1 MTFTTQALVEGPV
14 FDSAL
19 RFAAD
24 YNKQSYTD
32 TLDPIAQMGW
42 AATLIPEQEGG
53 AGGSLG
59 DLVAI
64 IDGLGQHALALP
76 LLERCALTPLLL
88 AAVEQPAT
96 RRQWLSSIALGTCA
110 ISALCT
116 TQPDLGLSALNAT
129 IDSVG
134 ERYTLQGHLL
144 GTTLSTH
151 ATHYLVLAKQTHTE
165 QALIFLIPATE
176 VPAPTKHY
184 RSIDGVQ
191 TVDLVFDN
199 ITFTNAQCLVQGTPA
214 SAAIAAAQNM
224 ALLATAVDTVSALG
238 SLLAHT
244 IQFLKTRTQFDVTL
258 SSFQALRHR
267 AVEMYVRYESARG
280 MLQECL
286 RHALTEPDQSRRL
299 RLLKLCLGDAARFC
313 AQAAIQLHG
322 GMGMSEETLAA
333 RLAQRLITNEY
344 RYGDRLFH
352 AKSFNHSVMPTT

>member
-19 RFAAD
+19 RFAAA
-24 YNKQSYTD
+24 YTGQQQAD
-32 TLDPIAQMGW
+32 TLDPIIEMGW
-42 AATLIPEQEGG
+42 ATTLIPEQDGG
-53 AGGSLG
+53 AGGSLD

-88 AAVEQPAT
+88 AAVEHPAI
-96 RRQWLSSIALGTCA
+96 RRQWLSGIANGTCA
-110 ISALCT
+110 ISTLCT
-116 TQPDLGLSALNAT
+116 TQPDLGLGALNAT
-129 IDSVG
+129 IDSGG
-134 ERYTLQGHLL
+134 ERFSLQGHLL
-144 GTTLSTH
+144 GTTLSTR
-151 ATHYLVLAKQTHTE
+151 ATHYLVLAKQDSTK
-165 QALIFLIPATE
+165 QALIFLISATDL
-176 VPAPTKHY
+176 PSATKHY

-191 TVDLVFDN
+191 TVDIVFEN
-199 ITFTNAQCLVQGTPA
+199 IKVPLAQCLAQGTPA
-214 SAAIAAAQNM
+214 SAAIKAAQNM
-224 ALLATAVDTVSALG
+224 ALLTTAVDTVSALG
-238 SLLAHT
+238 SLLEHT
-244 IQFLKTRTQFDVTL
+244 IQYLKTRTQFDVTL

-267 AVEMYVRYESARG
+267 SVEMYVRYESARG

-286 RHALTEPDQSRRL
+286 RHGLTDPEQTRRL

-352 AKSFNHSVMPTT
+352 AKALGHSVIPTT

>member
-14 FDSAL
+14 FESAL

-24 YNKQSYTD
+24 YNSQEPTNN
-32 TLDPIAQMGW
+32 DPIAQMGW
-42 AATLIPEQEGG
+42 AATLIPEQDGG
-53 AGGSLG
+53 AGGTLD

-64 IDGLGQHALALP
+64 IDGLGQHALTLP

-88 AAVEQPAT
+88 AAIEPPAT
-96 RRQWLSSIALGTCA
+96 RRQWLTGIANGTH
-110 ISALCT
+110 ALSTLST
-116 TQPDLGLSALNAT
+116 TQPDLGLSALSAT
-129 IDSVG
+129 IVPG
-134 ERYTLQGHLL
+134 NERFALQGHLL
-144 GTTLSTH
+144 GATLCTH
-151 ATHYLVLAKQTHTE
+151 ATHYLVLAKQTPST
-165 QALIFLIPATE
+165 QASIFLINTAE
-176 VPAPTKHY
+176 LPAPTKHY

-191 TVDLVFDN
+191 TVDL
-199 ITFTNAQCLVQGTPA
+199 TFEKLSISASQCLAQGATA

-224 ALLATAVDTVSALG
+224 ALLATAIDTVSGLG
-238 SLLAHT
+238 SLLEHT
-244 IQFLKTRTQFDVTL
+244 IQYLKTRTQFDVTL

-267 AVEMYVRYESARG
+267 TVEMYVRYESARG

-286 RHALTEPDQSRRL
+286 RHALTDPEHTRRL

-352 AKSFNHSVMPTT
+352 TKALKNLHTS

>member
-19 RFAAD
+19 RFAAAYAGQQQAD
-24 YNKQSYTD
+24 V
-32 TLDPIAQMGW
+32 LDPIIEMGW
-42 AATLIPEQEGG
+42 AVTLIPEQEGG
-53 AGGSLG
+53 AGGSMD

-64 IDGLGQHALALP
+64 IDGLSQHALALP

-88 AAVEQPAT
+88 AAVEHPAT
-96 RRQWLSSIALGTCA
+96 RRQWLNGIANGTCA
-110 ISALCT
+110 ISTLCT
-116 TQPDLGLSALNAT
+116 TQPDLGIGALNAT
-129 IDSVG
+129 IDSGG
-134 ERYTLQGHLL
+134 ERFTLRGHLL

-151 ATHYLVLAKQTHTE
+151 ATHYLVLAKQTLTE
-165 QALIFLIPATE
+165 QALIFLITAAE
-176 VPAPTKHY
+176 LPTPIKHY

-191 TVDLVFDN
+191 TVDLVFEN
-199 ITFTNAQCLVQGTPA
+199 LTFTTAQCLVHGTPA

-238 SLLAHT
+238 SLLEHT
-244 IQFLKTRTQFDVTL
+244 IQYLKTRTQFDVTL

-267 AVEMYVRYESARG
+267 TVEMYVRYESARG

-286 RHALTEPDQSRRL
+286 RHGLTDPEQTRRL

-313 AQAAIQLHG
+313 VQAAIQLHG

-344 RYGDRLFH
+344 RFGDRLYH
-352 AKSFNHSVMPTT
+352 AKVLNHSEIPTT

>member
-19 RFAAD
+19 RFAAA
-24 YNKQSYTD
+24 YTGQQQAD
-32 TLDPIAQMGW
+32 TLDPIIEMGW
-42 AATLIPEQEGG
+42 ATTLIPEQDGG
-53 AGGSLG
+53 AGGSLD

-88 AAVEQPAT
+88 AAVEHPAI
-96 RRQWLSSIALGTCA
+96 RRQWLSGIANGTCA
-110 ISALCT
+110 ISTLCT
-116 TQPDLGLSALNAT
+116 TQPDLGLGALNAT
-129 IDSVG
+129 IDSGG
-134 ERYTLQGHLL
+134 ERFSLQGHLL
-144 GTTLSTH
+144 GTTLSTR
-151 ATHYLVLAKQTHTE
+151 ATHYLVLAKQDSTK
-165 QALIFLIPATE
+165 QALIFLISATDL
-176 VPAPTKHY
+176 PSATKHY

-191 TVDLVFDN
+191 TVDIVFEN
-199 ITFTNAQCLVQGTPA
+199 IKVPLAQCLAQGTPA
-214 SAAIAAAQNM
+214 SAAIKAAQNM
-224 ALLATAVDTVSALG
+224 ALLTTAVDTVSALG
-238 SLLAHT
+238 SLLEHT
-244 IQFLKTRTQFDVTL
+244 IQYLKTRTQFDVTL

-267 AVEMYVRYESARG
+267 SVEMYVRYESARG

-286 RHALTEPDQSRRL
+286 RHGLTDPEQTRRL

-352 AKSFNHSVMPTT
+352 AKALGHSAIPTT

>member
-14 FDSAL
+14 FDAAL

-24 YNKQSYTD
+24 YTGQQQSD
-32 TLDPIAQMGW
+32 TLDPIIKMGW

-53 AGGSLG
+53 AGGSLD

-88 AAVEQPAT
+88 AAVKHPDT
-96 RRQWLSSIALGTCA
+96 RRQWLTGIANGTYA

-116 TQPDLGLSALNAT
+116 TQPDLGLGALNAT
-129 IDSVG
+129 IDLDG
-134 ERYTLQGHLL
+134 ERFTLQGQLL

-151 ATHYLVLAKQTHTE
+151 VTHYLVLAKQTHDE
-165 QALIFLIPATE
+165 QALMFLIAATDL
-176 VPAPTKHY
+176 PSATKHY

-191 TVDLVFDN
+191 TVDIMFEN
-199 ITFTNAQCLVQGTPA
+199 INVPSLQCLAQGTSA

-224 ALLATAVDTVSALG
+224 TLLATAVDTVSALG
-238 SLLAHT
+238 SLLEHT
-244 IQFLKTRTQFDVTL
+244 IQYLKTRTQFDVAL

-267 AVEMYVRYESARG
+267 TVEMYVRYESARG

-286 RHALTEPDQSRRL
+286 RHGLTDPEQTQRL

-344 RYGDRLFH
+344 RYGDRLYH
-352 AKSFNHSVMPTT
+352 AKALSHSVIPST

>member
-14 FDSAL
+14 FESAL
-19 RFAAD
+19 RFAAA
-24 YNKQSYTD
+24 YTGQQRAD
-32 TLDPIAQMGW
+32 ALDPIAQMGW

-53 AGGSLG
+53 AGGSLD

-64 IDGLGQHALALP
+64 IDGFGQHALTLP

-88 AAVEQPAT
+88 AAIEPPT
-96 RRQWLSSIALGTCA
+96 IRRQWLTGIANRTHT
-110 ISALCT
+110 ISTLTT
-116 TQPDLGLSALNAT
+116 TQPDLGLSALRAT
-129 IDSVG
+129 IIPGDG
-134 ERYTLQGHLL
+134 RFTLQGHLL
-144 GTTLSTH
+144 GATLCTH
-151 ATHYLVLAKQTHTE
+151 ATHYLVLAKQTHST
-165 QALIFLIPATE
+165 QALIFLMNAAE
-176 VPAPTKHY
+176 LPAPTKHY

-191 TVDLVFDN
+191 TVDL
-199 ITFTNAQCLVQGTPA
+199 TFESFSLSAGQCLAQGASA

-238 SLLAHT
+238 SLLEHT
-244 IQFLKTRTQFDVTL
+244 IQYLKTRTQFDVTL

-267 AVEMYVRYESARG
+267 TVEMYVRYESARG

-286 RHALTEPDQSRRL
+286 RHALTDPEHTRRL

-352 AKSFNHSVMPTT
+352 TKALNHSGIPAA

>member
-19 RFAAD
+19 RFAAA
-24 YNKQSYTD
+24 YTGQQQAD
-32 TLDPIAQMGW
+32 TLDPIIEMGW
-42 AATLIPEQEGG
+42 ATTLIPEQDGG
-53 AGGSLG
+53 AGGSLD

-88 AAVEQPAT
+88 AAVEHPAI
-96 RRQWLSSIALGTCA
+96 RRQWLSGIANGTCA
-110 ISALCT
+110 ISTLCT
-116 TQPDLGLSALNAT
+116 TQPDLGIGALNAT
-129 IDSVG
+129 IDSGG
-134 ERYTLQGHLL
+134 ERFSLQGHLL
-144 GTTLSTH
+144 GTTLSTR
-151 ATHYLVLAKQTHTE
+151 ATHYLVLAKQDSTKR
-165 QALIFLIPATE
+165 ALIFLMSATDL
-176 VPAPTKHY
+176 PSATKHY

-191 TVDLVFDN
+191 TVDIVFEN
-199 ITFTNAQCLVQGTPA
+199 IKVPLAQCLAQGTPA
-214 SAAIAAAQNM
+214 SAAIKAAQNM
-224 ALLATAVDTVSALG
+224 ALLTTAVDTVSALG
-238 SLLAHT
+238 SLLEHT
-244 IQFLKTRTQFDVTL
+244 IQYLKTRTQFDVAL

-267 AVEMYVRYESARG
+267 TVEMYVRYESARG

-286 RHALTEPDQSRRL
+286 RHGLTDPEQTRRL

-352 AKSFNHSVMPTT
+352 AKALGHSAIPTT

>member
-14 FDSAL
+14 FESAL

-24 YNKQSYTD
+24 YNSQEPTNN
-32 TLDPIAQMGW
+32 DPIAQMGW
-42 AATLIPEQEGG
+42 AATLIPEQDGG
-53 AGGSLG
+53 AGGTLD

-64 IDGLGQHALALP
+64 INGLGQHALTLP

-88 AAVEQPAT
+88 AAIEPPAT
-96 RRQWLSSIALGTCA
+96 RRQWLTGIANGTHA
-110 ISALCT
+110 ISTLST
-116 TQPDLGLSALNAT
+116 TQPDLGLSALSAT
-129 IDSVG
+129 IVPG
-134 ERYTLQGHLL
+134 NERFALQGHLL
-144 GTTLSTH
+144 GATLCTH
-151 ATHYLVLAKQTHTE
+151 ATHYLVLAKQTHST
-165 QALIFLIPATE
+165 QASIFLMTAAE
-176 VPAPTKHY
+176 LPAPTKHY

-191 TVDLVFDN
+191 TVDL
-199 ITFTNAQCLVQGTPA
+199 TFEKLSISASQCLAQGATA

-224 ALLATAVDTVSALG
+224 ALLATAIDTVSGLG
-238 SLLAHT
+238 SLLEHT
-244 IQFLKTRTQFDVTL
+244 IQYLKTRTQFDVTL

-267 AVEMYVRYESARG
+267 TVEMYVRYESARG

-286 RHALTEPDQSRRL
+286 RHALTDPEHTRRL

-352 AKSFNHSVMPTT
+352 TKALKNLHTS

>member
-24 YNKQSYTD
+24 YTD
-32 TLDPIAQMGW
+32 QQQANNLDPITEMGW
-42 AATLIPEQEGG
+42 AAMLIPEQEGG
-53 AGGSLG
+53 AGGNLD
-59 DLVAI
+59 DLVAV
-64 IDGLGQHALALP
+64 IDGLGQLALALP

-88 AAVEQPAT
+88 AAVEQPAI
-96 RRQWLSSIALGTCA
+96 RRRWLNGIANGTYA
-110 ISALCT
+110 ISTLCT
-116 TQPDLGLSALNAT
+116 TQPDLGLGALNAT
-129 IDSVG
+129 FDLSG
-134 ERYTLQGHLL
+134 ERFTLQGHLP
-144 GTTLSTH
+144 GTTLSPH

-165 QALIFLIPATE
+165 QALMFLMDATDL
-176 VPAPTKHY
+176 PDPTKHY
-184 RSIDGVQ
+184 RSIDGIQ
-191 TVDLVFDN
+191 TVDIAFEGINVPIAKCL
-199 ITFTNAQCLVQGTPA
+199 AQGIPA
-214 SAAIAAAQNM
+214 QAAIAAAQNM

-238 SLLAHT
+238 SLLEHT
-244 IQFLKTRTQFDVTL
+244 IQYLKTRTQFDVTL

-267 AVEMYVRYESARG
+267 TVEMYVRYESARG

-286 RHALTEPDQSRRL
+286 RHALTEPEQTRRL

-352 AKSFNHSVMPTT
+352 AKALRESHTV

>member
-19 RFAAD
+19 RFAAAYTD
-24 YNKQSYTD
+24 QQQSD
-32 TLDPIAQMGW
+32 TLDPIIEMGW
-42 AATLIPEQEGG
+42 ATTLIQEQDGG
-53 AGGSLG
+53 AGGNLD

-64 IDGLGQHALALP
+64 LDALGQHALALP

-88 AAVEQPAT
+88 AAVEQRAT
-96 RRQWLSSIALGTCA
+96 RRQWLSGIADGTFA
-110 ISALCT
+110 ISTLST
-116 TQPDLGLSALNAT
+116 TQPDLGVSALRAS
-129 IDSVG
+129 IDSSS
-134 ERYTLQGHLL
+134 ERFTLQGQLL
-144 GTTLSTH
+144 GTTLCQY
-151 ATHYLVLAKQTHTE
+151 ATHYLILAKQTNTK
-165 QALIFLIPATE
+165 QALIFLIPTAE
-176 VPAPTKHY
+176 LPAPTKHY

-191 TVDLVFDN
+191 TVDLVFEQL
-199 ITFTNAQCLVQGTPA
+199 IIPSARCVAQGASA

-224 ALLATAVDTVSALG
+224 ALLATEIDTVSALG
-238 SLLAHT
+238 SLLEHT
-244 IQFLKTRTQFDVTL
+244 IQYLKTRTQFDVTL

-267 AVEMYVRYESARG
+267 TVEIYVRYESARG

-286 RHALTEPDQSRRL
+286 RHALTDPEQTRRL

-352 AKSFNHSVMPTT
+352 AKALRHSEIPST

>member
-1 MTFTTQALVEGPV
+1 
-14 FDSAL
+14 
-19 RFAAD
+19 
-24 YNKQSYTD
+24 
-32 TLDPIAQMGW
+32 MGW

-53 AGGSLG
+53 AGGTLN

-64 IDGLGQHALALP
+64 IDGLGQHALTLP

-88 AAVEQPAT
+88 AAIEPPAT
-96 RRQWLSSIALGTCA
+96 RRQWLSGIANGTH
-110 ISALCT
+110 ALSTLST
-116 TQPDLGLSALNAT
+116 TQPDLGLSALSAT
-129 IDSVG
+129 IIPGD
-134 ERYTLQGHLL
+134 ERFTLQGHLL
-144 GTTLSTH
+144 GATLCKH
-151 ATHYLVLAKQTHTE
+151 ATHYLVLAQQTHST
-165 QALIFLIPATE
+165 QASIFLMNAAE
-176 VPAPTKHY
+176 LPAPTKHY

-191 TVDLVFDN
+191 TVDLPFEKFSISVS
-199 ITFTNAQCLVQGTPA
+199 QCLAQGASA

-224 ALLATAVDTVSALG
+224 ALLVTAIDTVSALG
-238 SLLAHT
+238 SLLEHT
-244 IQFLKTRTQFDVTL
+244 LHYLKTRTQFDVTL

-267 AVEMYVRYESARG
+267 TVEMYVRYESARG

-286 RHALTEPDQSRRL
+286 RHGLTDPEQTRRL

-352 AKSFNHSVMPTT
+352 TKALNNSQTS

>member
-19 RFAAD
+19 RFAAA
-24 YNKQSYTD
+24 YTGQQQAD
-32 TLDPIAQMGW
+32 TLDPIIEMGW
-42 AATLIPEQEGG
+42 ATTLIPEQDGG
-53 AGGSLG
+53 AGGSLD

-88 AAVEQPAT
+88 AAVEHPAI
-96 RRQWLSSIALGTCA
+96 RRQWLSGIANGTCA
-110 ISALCT
+110 ISTLCT
-116 TQPDLGLSALNAT
+116 TQPDLGIGALNAT
-129 IDSVG
+129 IDSGG
-134 ERYTLQGHLL
+134 ERFSLQGHLL
-144 GTTLSTH
+144 GTTLSTR
-151 ATHYLVLAKQTHTE
+151 ATHYLVLAKQDSTK
-165 QALIFLIPATE
+165 QALIFLISATDL
-176 VPAPTKHY
+176 PSATKHY

-191 TVDLVFDN
+191 TVDIVFEN
-199 ITFTNAQCLVQGTPA
+199 IKVPLAQCLAQGTPA
-214 SAAIAAAQNM
+214 SAAIKAAQNM
-224 ALLATAVDTVSALG
+224 ALLTTAVDTVSALG
-238 SLLAHT
+238 SLLEHT
-244 IQFLKTRTQFDVTL
+244 IQYLKTRTQFDVAL

-267 AVEMYVRYESARG
+267 TVEMYVRYESARG

-286 RHALTEPDQSRRL
+286 RHGLTDPEQTRRL

-352 AKSFNHSVMPTT
+352 AKALGHSAIPTT

>member
-14 FDSAL
+14 FDAAL
-19 RFAAD
+19 RFAAAYKD
-24 YNKQSYTD
+24 QQQAD
-32 TLDPIAQMGW
+32 TLDPIIEMGW
-42 AATLIPEQEGG
+42 ATTLIPEQEGG
-53 AGGSLG
+53 AGGSLD

-88 AAVEQPAT
+88 AAVEHPAI
-96 RRQWLSSIALGTCA
+96 RRQWLTGIANGTCA
-110 ISALCT
+110 ISTLCT
-116 TQPDLGLSALNAT
+116 TQPDLGLGALNAT
-129 IDSVG
+129 IDSGG
-134 ERYTLQGHLL
+134 ERFILQGHLL

-151 ATHYLVLAKQTHTE
+151 ATHYLVLAKQAHHE
-165 QALIFLIPATE
+165 QALMFLIAATDL
-176 VPAPTKHY
+176 PRATKHY

-191 TVDLVFDN
+191 TVDIVFEN
-199 ITFTNAQCLVQGTPA
+199 INVPLAQCLAQGTPA
-214 SAAIAAAQNM
+214 SAAIKAAQNM
-224 ALLATAVDTVSALG
+224 ALLTTAVDTVSALG

-244 IQFLKTRTQFDVTL
+244 IQYLKTRTQFDVPL

-267 AVEMYVRYESARG
+267 TVEMYVRYESARG

-286 RHALTEPDQSRRL
+286 RHALSDPEQTRRL
-299 RLLKLCLGDAARFC
+299 GLLKLCLGDAARFC

-344 RYGDRLFH
+344 RFGDRLFH
-352 AKSFNHSVMPTT
+352 AKALRESYTS

>member
-14 FDSAL
+14 FESAL

-24 YNKQSYTD
+24 YNSQEPTNN
-32 TLDPIAQMGW
+32 DPIAQMGW
-42 AATLIPEQEGG
+42 AATLIPEQDGG
-53 AGGSLG
+53 AGGTLD

-64 IDGLGQHALALP
+64 INGLGQHALTLP

-88 AAVEQPAT
+88 AAIEPPAT
-96 RRQWLSSIALGTCA
+96 RRQWLTGIANGTHA
-110 ISALCT
+110 ISTLST
-116 TQPDLGLSALNAT
+116 TQPDLGLSALSAT
-129 IDSVG
+129 IVPG
-134 ERYTLQGHLL
+134 NERFAIQGHLL
-144 GTTLSTH
+144 GATLCTH
-151 ATHYLVLAKQTHTE
+151 ATHYLVLAKQTPSP
-165 QALIFLIPATE
+165 QASIFLMTAAE
-176 VPAPTKHY
+176 LPAPTKHY

-191 TVDLVFDN
+191 TVDL
-199 ITFTNAQCLVQGTPA
+199 TFEKLSISASQCLAQGATA

-224 ALLATAVDTVSALG
+224 ALLATAIDTVSGLG
-238 SLLAHT
+238 SLLEHT
-244 IQFLKTRTQFDVTL
+244 IQYLKTRTQFDVTL

-267 AVEMYVRYESARG
+267 TVEMYVRYESARG

-286 RHALTEPDQSRRL
+286 RHALTDPEHTRRL

-352 AKSFNHSVMPTT
+352 TKALKNLHTS

>member
-14 FDSAL
+14 FESAL

-24 YNKQSYTD
+24 YPRQGPTD
-32 TLDPIAQMGW
+32 NDPIAQMGW

-53 AGGSLG
+53 AGGTLN

-64 IDGLGQHALALP
+64 MDGLGQHALALP

-88 AAVEQPAT
+88 AAIEPPT
-96 RRQWLSSIALGTCA
+96 IRRQWLTGIANGTHA
-110 ISALCT
+110 ISTLST

-129 IDSVG
+129 LDSG
-134 ERYTLQGHLL
+134 DGRFTLQGHLP
-144 GTTLSTH
+144 GATLCTH
-151 ATHYLVLAKQTHTE
+151 ATHYLVLAKQTPST
-165 QALIFLIPATE
+165 QASIFLINTAE
-176 VPAPTKHY
+176 LPAPTKHY

-191 TVDLVFDN
+191 TVDL
-199 ITFTNAQCLVQGTPA
+199 TFEKFSISASQCLAQGASA

-224 ALLATAVDTVSALG
+224 ALLATAIDTVSGLG
-238 SLLAHT
+238 SLLEHT
-244 IQFLKTRTQFDVTL
+244 IHYLKTRTQFDVTL

-267 AVEMYVRYESARG
+267 TVEMYVRYESARG

-286 RHALTEPDQSRRL
+286 RHGLADPEQTRRL
-299 RLLKLCLGDAARFC
+299 RLLKLCLGDATRFC

-352 AKSFNHSVMPTT
+352 TKALNNSQTS

>member
-19 RFAAD
+19 RFAA
-24 YNKQSYTD
+24 NYTGQQQAD
-32 TLDPIAQMGW
+32 NLDPIIEMGW

-53 AGGSLG
+53 AGGNLD

-88 AAVEQPAT
+88 AAVEQPAM
-96 RRQWLSSIALGTCA
+96 RRRWLNGIANGTYA
-110 ISALCT
+110 ISTLCT
-116 TQPDLGLSALNAT
+116 TQPDLGLDALNAT
-129 IDSVG
+129 IDSGG
-134 ERYTLQGHLL
+134 ECFTLQGHLL

-151 ATHYLVLAKQTHTE
+151 VTHYLVLAKQTHTE
-165 QALIFLIPATE
+165 QAVMFLMDATAL
-176 VPAPTKHY
+176 PSPTKHY

-191 TVDLVFDN
+191 TVDIMFEN
-199 ITFTNAQCLVQGTPA
+199 ISIPIAQCLAQGIPA
-214 SAAIAAAQNM
+214 DAAIAAAQNM

-238 SLLAHT
+238 SLLEHT
-244 IQFLKTRTQFDVTL
+244 IQYLKTRTQFDVTL

-267 AVEMYVRYESARG
+267 GVEMYVRYESARG

-286 RHALTEPDQSRRL
+286 RHALTDPEQTRRL
-299 RLLKLCLGDAARFC
+299 RLLKLCLGDTARFC

-344 RYGDRLFH
+344 RFGDRLFH
-352 AKSFNHSVMPTT
+352 AKALRATDIPAV

>member
-1 MTFTTQALVEGPV
+1 MTFTTQALAEGPV

-19 RFAAD
+19 RFAAA
-24 YNKQSYTD
+24 YTGQQQAD
-32 TLDPIAQMGW
+32 TLDPIVEMGW
-42 AATLIPEQEGG
+42 AATLIPEQDGG
-53 AGGSLG
+53 AGGNLD

-64 IDGLGQHALALP
+64 IDALGQHALALP
-76 LLERCALTPLLL
+76 LLERCALAPLLL

-96 RRQWLSSIALGTCA
+96 RRQWLSGIADGTYA
-110 ISALCT
+110 ISTLST
-116 TQPDLGLSALNAT
+116 TQPDLGLSALSAT
-129 IDSVG
+129 IDSG
-134 ERYTLQGHLL
+134 GARFTLQGHLL
-144 GTTLSTH
+144 GTSLCAH
-151 ATHYLVLAKQTHTE
+151 ATHYLVLAKQPSTK
-165 QALIFLIPATE
+165 QALILLIPATE
-176 VPAPTKHY
+176 LPAPTKNY

-191 TVDLVFDN
+191 TVDIVFEKLN
-199 ITFTNAQCLVQGTPA
+199 VPSAQCIAQGTSA

-224 ALLATAVDTVSALG
+224 ALLATAIDTVSALG
-238 SLLAHT
+238 SLLERT
-244 IQFLKTRTQFDVTL
+244 IQYLKTRTQFDVTL

-286 RHALTEPDQSRRL
+286 RHALTDAKQTRRL

-352 AKSFNHSVMPTT
+352 AKALRESHIS

>member
-24 YNKQSYTD
+24 YTD
-32 TLDPIAQMGW
+32 QQQADNLDPIIEMGW

-53 AGGSLG
+53 AGGNLD

-88 AAVEQPAT
+88 AAVEQPAI
-96 RRQWLSSIALGTCA
+96 RRRWLNGIANGSYA
-110 ISALCT
+110 ISTLCT
-116 TQPDLGLSALNAT
+116 TQPDLGLGALKAT
-129 IDSVG
+129 IDLSG
-134 ERYTLQGHLL
+134 ERFTLRGQLL
-144 GTTLSTH
+144 GTTLSPH
-151 ATHYLVLAKQTHTE
+151 ATHYLVLAKHSHTE
-165 QALIFLIPATE
+165 QALLFLMDATDL
-176 VPAPTKHY
+176 PGPTKRY
-184 RSIDGVQ
+184 RSIDGIQ
-191 TVDLVFDN
+191 TVDIAFEGINVP
-199 ITFTNAQCLVQGTPA
+199 IAQCLAQGISA
-214 SAAIAAAQNM
+214 QAAIAAAQNM

-244 IQFLKTRTQFDVTL
+244 IQYLKTRTQFDVPL

-267 AVEMYVRYESARG
+267 TVEMYVRYESARG

-286 RHALTEPDQSRRL
+286 RHALTDPEQTRRL

-352 AKSFNHSVMPTT
+352 VKALRESHSS